1 MVPYEPAKER
11 QEKKKK
17 QVFKTSGTTKDKR
30 SL

>member
-17 QVFKTSGTTKDKR
+17 QVFKTSGTTKGKR